1 MKHRVVGLACIFF
14 FCALQGRKRI
24 SSSKIA
30 AEHAEYAMAED
41 RLACGRVPSQ
51 SYADNRKRFDSLM
64 TSAEALPTLTRLGKS
79 CKQLYELFAHLF
91 SINYGLLDSPT
102 CKIPKKI
109 HQIWLGSEPPADLLE
124 LSETIKKCNPDF
136 EYRLWRDADVAE
148 FALQDDPAYRAAKN
162 WGERADI
169 LRYHI
174 LHKYGGFY
182 CDMDIL
188 CIKSFEPLCHGVG
201 FIVGISNLPIIE
213 ANNAVMG
220 AAPRHPIVKE
230 LKNSIVSRTS
240 PAGRRLTTVS
250 RTGPA
255 YLSRTLQTCFTKGLC
270 CDVLVLPIP
279 YFYPLSINYQG
290 KQTRDVYDR
299 FVSKES
305 YCAHLWEGRWRKP
318 EGMVR

>member
-1 MKHRVVGLACIFF
+1 MG
-14 FCALQGRKRI
+14 
-24 SSSKIA
+24 
-30 AEHAEYAMAED
+30 ED

-51 SYADNRKRFDSLM
+51 SYADGRKEFESLM
-64 TSAEALPTLTRLGKS
+64 TSSEALPTLARLAPS

-91 SINYGLLDSPT
+91 AINRGLLNSAV

-124 LSETIKKCNPDF
+124 LSETIKKFNPDF
-136 EYRLWRDADVAE
+136 EYRLWRDADIAE
-148 FALQDDPAYRAAKN
+148 FGLQQDAAYKAAKN

-174 LHKYGGFY
+174 LYKYGGFY

-188 CIKSFEPLCHGVG
+188 AIKSFEPLCHGAG
-201 FIVGISNLPIIE
+201 LIVGVSNLPTIE

-220 AAPRHPIVKE
+220 AAPRHPVIKE
-230 LKNSIVSRTS
+230 LKKNIVARTS
-240 PAGRRLTTVS
+240 HEGRRLTTIS

-255 YLSRTLQTCFTKGLC
+255 YLSRTIQNCFTKGLC

-290 KQTRDVYDR
+290 KQTQDVYDR

-305 YCAHLWEGRWRKP
+305 YCAHLWEGRWRRP
-318 EGMVR
+318 EGRV